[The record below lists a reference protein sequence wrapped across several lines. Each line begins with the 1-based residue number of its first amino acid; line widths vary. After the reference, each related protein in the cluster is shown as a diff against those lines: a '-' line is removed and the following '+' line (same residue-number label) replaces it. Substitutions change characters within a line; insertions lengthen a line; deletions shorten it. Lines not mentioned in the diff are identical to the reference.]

1 MSSSETVEVNF
12 DGLIGPSH
20 NYGGMS
26 DGNLAS
32 QTNAGDIS
40 NPREAALQGLEKMRM
55 LVRAGFVQG
64 VLPPHKR
71 PNFEL
76 LFSAGFEIDRGD
88 EPLSREEHNEI
99 VLRKRR
105 EAILSAAAQAPR
117 LLKAAYSASSMW
129 AANAATISPSADT
142 LNNRL
147 HWTPANLSS
156 MLHRS
161 IEHTQTRQMLSDIF
175 GRPPADGD
183 RSYFDRY
190 KHFEFNF
197 VLPAHADFSDEGA
210 ANHVRLC
217 AEHGAPGVEL
227 FVYGREAG
235 ERMSGFPARQTR
247 LASESIAR
255 GHKLRPERTVFA
267 RQSANAINAGAFH
280 NDVVCVGTLDTLFFH
295 EHAFEDTEATL
306 ADIRN
311 ASDGLFELKPIM
323 VPDSEVPLQDA
334 IRSYLFNSQLLQWPG
349 EDRLV
354 LLAPSETGEID
365 STRAYCERLVEGNG
379 PIGRV
384 QYVDV
389 RQSMRNGG
397 GPACLRLRV
406 VMTAEERAAS
416 HQGVFLDEAK
426 IDALQEAVRATYRD
440 RLSVSDLADPS
451 FADECERARKEI
463 LRVLDLEHLP

>member
-1 MSSSETVEVNF
+1 MSLNKTVEVNF

-32 QTNAGDIS
+32 QNNAGDVS
-40 NPREAALQGLEKMRM
+40 NPREAALQGLEKMRL

-64 VLPPHKR
+64 VLPPLDR
-71 PNFEL
+71 PNLSFL
-76 LFSAGFEIDRGD
+76 LDAGFTGSDADIIEAAGKR
-88 EPLSREEHNEI
+88 EP
-99 VLRKRR
+99 K
-105 EAILSAAAQAPR
+105 

-129 AANAATISPSADT
+129 TANAATISPSADT
-142 LNNRL
+142 EDCRL
-147 HWTPANLSS
+147 HMSAANLSS

-161 IEHTQTRQMLSDIF
+161 LEHPETVSTLAAIF
-175 GRPPADGD
+175 ENEERFSVHGA
-183 RSYFDRY
+183 
-190 KHFEFNF
+190 
-197 VLPAHADFSDEGA
+197 LPMHSDFSDEGA

-217 AEHGAPGVEL
+217 AEHQGEGVEL

-235 ERMSGFPARQTR
+235 ESVDGFPARQTR
-247 LASESIAR
+247 LASESVTRAHR
-255 GHKLRPERTVFA
+255 LKDARTVFA
-267 RQSANAINAGAFH
+267 RQSAAAINAGAFH

-295 EHAFEDTEATL
+295 EHAFEDTHQTL
-306 ADIRN
+306 ADLRR
-311 ASDGLFELKPIM
+311 ASEGLFELKPVM
-323 VPDSEVPLQDA
+323 VPDAEVPLEDA

-354 LLAPSETGEID
+354 LLAPTETED
-365 STRAYCERLVEGNG
+365 TESARAFCERMVSGNG

-406 VMTAEERAAS
+406 VMTPEERAACL
-416 HQGVFLDEAK
+416 QDVLLDEPK
-426 IDALQEAVRATYRD
+426 IDALQDIVRATYRD
-440 RLSVSDLADPS
+440 RLSTADLADPA
-451 FADECERARKEI
+451 FATECFTAREK
-463 LRVLDLEHLP
+463 LLKALGLQGLV